1 MVHLLHFLL
10 TFTITASLVVYNN
23 YGIEEA
29 FRKSLFQVASIHTSC
44 GFGTDDYS
52 FWPPFT
58 WVLLIFAMMAGGCTG
73 STAGGI
79 KNLRLMIMAK
89 GIRNHFKNYCIPMP
103 SSQYESTNKPPHQ
116 VQS

>member
-79 KNLRLMIMAK
+79 KT
-89 GIRNHFKNYCIPMP
+89 Y
-103 SSQYESTNKPPHQ
+103 
-116 VQS
+116 V